1 MPRIAH
7 LSDLHF
13 GEASQA
19 LVESLAA
26 DVIMAQPDAVAV
38 SGDLTRRASRDEFA
52 RAYAFLEM
60 LGAPLLVLP
69 GNHDIPHGNLVGR
82 FMHPKRRWQRARPED
97 SADQLSLDGTRLI
110 GLDTVSRAQ
119 WHLDWSAGGITLE
132 RRVRLAAELEAARGL
147 DVIVVCHHP
156 LRHGAWATAR
166 RAPREAGATIELL
179 RAQGVKAVLCGHLH
193 QAEMARL
200 NPEGPLQVIAP
211 SAFSPRGLNAP
222 NGWNL
227 VAVEKGELRVETREF
242 LSGGW
247 RGRELLP
254 AG

>member
-13 GEASQA
+13 GEAPQD

-52 RAYAFLEM
+52 RAFAFLEM
-60 LGAPLLVLP
+60 LGAPRLVMP
-69 GNHDIPHGNLVGR
+69 GNHDIPQGNLVGR

-97 SADQLSLDGTRLI
+97 SAEELTLDGTRLI

-119 WHLDWSAGGITLE
+119 WHLDWSAGGIRPE
-132 RRVRLAAELEAARGL
+132 RRARLAAQLEAAKGL
-147 DVIVVCHHP
+147 DVVVVCHHP
-156 LRHGAWATAR
+156 LRHGAWAISR

-179 RAQGVKAVLCGHLH
+179 RAHGVKAVLCGHLH
-193 QAEMARL
+193 QPEMMRL
-200 NPEGPLQVIAP
+200 DAGGPLQVIAA
-211 SAFSPRGLNAP
+211 SAFSPRGFGAP

-227 VAVEKGELRVETREF
+227 VTVGHGAIRVESRE
-242 LSGGW
+242 LLADGW
-247 RGRELLP
+247 HGRELLP
-254 AG
+254 A

>member
-13 GEASQA
+13 GEAPHT

-26 DVIMAQPDAVAV
+26 DVILAAPDAVAV

-52 RAYAFLEM
+52 RAFAFLEM

-82 FMHPKRRWQRARPED
+82 FMHPKRRWRRARPED
-97 SADQLSLDGTRLI
+97 SVDELTLKGTRLI

-119 WHLDWSAGGITLE
+119 WHLDWSAGGISWE
-132 RRVRLAAELEAARGL
+132 RRTRLDAQLGAAKGL
-147 DVIVVCHHP
+147 NVIVVCHHP
-156 LRHGAWATAR
+156 LRHGAWATSR
-166 RAPREAGATIELL
+166 RAPREAGSTIELM
-179 RAQGVKAVLCGHLH
+179 RARGVKAVLCGHLH
-193 QAEMARL
+193 QAEMTRL
-200 NPEGPLQVIAP
+200 EPEGPFQVIAP
-211 SAFSPRGLNAP
+211 SAFSPRGFGAT

-227 VAVEKGELRVETREF
+227 VTVEKGGVRVETREF
-242 LSGGW
+242 LAGGW
-247 RGRELLP
+247 HGRDLRP
-254 AG
+254 A

>member
-13 GEASQA
+13 GETAPS

-26 DVIMAQPDAVAV
+26 DVITAAPDAIAV

-52 RAYAFLEM
+52 RAFAFLEM

-69 GNHDIPHGNLVGR
+69 GNHDIPHADLVGR
-82 FMHPKRRWQRARPED
+82 FMHPKRRWRRARPQD
-97 SADQLSLDGTRLI
+97 SADELTLDGTRLI

-119 WHLDWSAGGITLE
+119 WHLDWSAGGIKRE
-132 RRVRLAAELEAARGL
+132 RRARLAAQLDAAQGL
-147 DVIVVCHHP
+147 DVVVVCHHP
-156 LRHGAWATAR
+156 LRHGAWASLR
-166 RAPREAGATIELL
+166 RAPRESDATIDLL
-179 RAQGVKAVLCGHLH
+179 VKAGVKAVLCGHLH
-193 QAEMARL
+193 QAEMMRL
-200 NPEGPLQVIAP
+200 EPGGPLQVIAP
-211 SAFSPRGLNAP
+211 SAFSARGLGAP

-227 VAVEKGELRVETREF
+227 VAIEQGEVQVETREF

-247 RGRELLP
+247 RGRILQP
-254 AG
+254 VG

>member
-13 GEASQA
+13 GEAPQA

-26 DVIMAQPDAVAV
+26 DVILAAPDAVAV
-38 SGDLTRRASRDEFA
+38 SGDLTRRATRDEFA
-52 RAYAFLEM
+52 RAFAFLEM

-69 GNHDIPHGNLVGR
+69 GNHDIPQGNIVGR
-82 FMHPKRRWQRARPED
+82 FMHPKRRWQRARPGD
-97 SADQLSLDGTRLI
+97 SADELTLEGGVRII

-119 WHLDWSAGGITLE
+119 WHLDWSAGGIKPE
-132 RRVRLAAELEAARGL
+132 RRARLAAQLEAARDL
-147 DVIVVCHHP
+147 DVVVVCHHP
-156 LRHGAWATAR
+156 LRHGAWAAAR

-193 QAEMARL
+193 QAEMTRL
-200 NPEGPLQVIAP
+200 DPGGPLQIIAP
-211 SAFSPRGLNAP
+211 SAFSSRGIGAP

-227 VAVEKGELRVETREF
+227 VAIERGDVQVQTREF
-242 LSGGW
+242 LSDGW
-247 RGRELLP
+247 HGRELLP
-254 AG
+254 S